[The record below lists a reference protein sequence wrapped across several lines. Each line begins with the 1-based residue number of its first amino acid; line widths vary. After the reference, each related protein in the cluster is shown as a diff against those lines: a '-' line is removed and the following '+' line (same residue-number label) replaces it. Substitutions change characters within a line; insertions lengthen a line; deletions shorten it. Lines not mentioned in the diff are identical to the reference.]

1 MPDLIYADLN
11 LTESTSS
18 RLRVAD
24 VQDSTYAE
32 VKVQS
37 PDTNA
42 AADYTSPGKNCC
54 SRTRV
59 AVLAAVITLLLV
71 LAVCLIL
78 LYHPTASSP
87 PDSKTFCTTCE
98 DELGC
103 PQGWKRNRK
112 KCYFFFPD
120 TQNNDWNA
128 SRKKCKDKE
137 SDLVIIENKEELD
150 YLHSQSR
157 DHYYLLGLRYFETQ
171 KKWKWINNM
180 EHRTDMFTIGGDH
193 TDYFCAVI
201 GHGKIETAHCN
212 GSSTTQN
219 MCEKA
224 VNISRSW
231 KKS

>member
-1 MPDLIYADLN
+1 MPENLIYADLN

-18 RLRVAD
+18 RLQVTD
-24 VQDSTYAE
+24 VHDSTYAE

-37 PDTNA
+37 LDTNA

-54 SRTRV
+54 SRTCV

-87 PDSKTFCTTCE
+87 PDSKIFCTTCE

-103 PQGWKRNRK
+103 PQGWEKNRE
-112 KCYFFFPD
+112 KCYFFFPKP
-120 TQNNDWNA
+120 QKNDWNA
-128 SRKKCKDKE
+128 SRKECRDKE

-150 YLHSQSR
+150 YLRSQSR
-157 DHYYLLGLRYFETQ
+157 GHYYLLGLTYSERE

-180 EHRTDMFTIGGDH
+180 EHCTDMFTIGGDH

-201 GHGKIETAHCN
+201 GHGEVATAHCN
-212 GSSTTQN
+212 GTSTTQN

-224 VNISRSW
+224 ANISRS
-231 KKS
+231 